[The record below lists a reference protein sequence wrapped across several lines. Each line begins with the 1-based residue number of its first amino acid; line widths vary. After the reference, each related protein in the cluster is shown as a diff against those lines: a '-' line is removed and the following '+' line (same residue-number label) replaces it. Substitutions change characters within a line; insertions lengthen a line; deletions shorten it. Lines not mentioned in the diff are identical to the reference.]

1 MARSARTLL
10 VAAFL
15 SALSVAARG
24 ADIAIGDPYAR
35 AVPPGQPNSAVF
47 MSLEN
52 RTGVDRALMA
62 AESPACETVEL
73 HTHVEE
79 GGMMRMRRIEKI
91 ELPGGRTVML
101 EPGALHLMLIGLR
114 QPLEAGDVV
123 EVTLILD
130 DGARLPVE
138 APVRRI
144 AVQHKGH

>member
-144 AVQHKGH
+144 AVQHQGH